1 MSTPLWRRRPSPA
14 TRVATGLV
22 SLMVSLILISDVFIG
37 FLPDRRLEAGQR
49 HAAAA
54 AIVANRISD
63 ALRLG
68 QGEEL
73 QGALAAAVRRQ
84 SLLQSAAVVTTA
96 GDVLAQ
102 VGDAAQGWH
111 LQPGDASTLLNV
123 RAPIIANGRPW
134 GELQLVFKPTL
145 PDSLLG
151 WLHDPLLQG
160 LALLALLGWLA
171 FQLYLRRVLRYLDP
185 STAVP
190 ERVRTA
196 FDTLTE
202 GVLVLDAECRVLLAN
217 KAFRLWHPRAAEA
230 LTGAPIE
237 SFDWLMAGLPGGTEA
252 PLPWQRAIASNSATL
267 GVRLHIAAPGQAP
280 RHLVMNCSPITAGS
294 SAHARGCLTT
304 FSDVTEL
311 EERTEHLRQTLA
323 QLSASQA
330 EIELKNEELTRL
342 ATRDSLT
349 GCLNRRS
356 FMAETDLLFAQARA
370 EGTPACVIMC
380 DIDHFKQVN
389 DEYGHAGGDRVIQ
402 ATVKSLM
409 RGLRVG
415 DRLGR
420 YGGEEFCIVLPGAT
434 TAQTLEI
441 AERLRADVEANVGD
455 AIREPANVK
464 VTMSFG
470 VAELQSTT
478 PDPAQLIDLADQAL
492 YMSKQSGRN
501 RVSSEQVLAK
511 MTPEIETI

>member
-1 MSTPLWRRRPSPA
+1 MMASLCRRRPSPA

-68 QGEEL
+68 QGEGL

-134 GELQLVFKPTL
+134 GELQLIFNPTL

-160 LALLALLGWLA
+160 LALLAVLGWLS

-185 STAVP
+185 SAAVP

-217 KAFRLWHPRAAEA
+217 KAFRQSHPRAANT
-230 LTGAPIE
+230 LTGASID
-237 SFDWLMAGLPGGTEA
+237 SFDWLLAGLPTGSDA
-252 PLPWQRAIASNSATL
+252 LLPWQRAIASNSATL
-267 GVRLHIAAPGQAP
+267 GVRLHLEAPGQAP
-280 RHLVMNCSPITAGS
+280 RHLVMNCSPISDGA

-311 EERTEHLRQTLA
+311 EERTQHLRRTLA

-342 ATRDSLT
+342 ATRDALT

-356 FMAETDLLFAQARA
+356 FMAETDLRFAEAQAHR
-370 EGTPACVIMC
+370 TPACVIMC

-389 DEYGHAGGDRVIQ
+389 DKYGHAGGDRVIQ
-402 ATVKSLM
+402 AAVKALT

-415 DRLGR
+415 DLLGR
-420 YGGEEFCIVLPGAT
+420 YGGEEFCIMLPNAT
-434 TAQTLEI
+434 LAQTLEI

-470 VAELQSTT
+470 VAELQPTT
-478 PDPAQLIDLADQAL
+478 PDPAPLIDLADQAL
-492 YMSKQSGRN
+492 YLSKKGGRN
-501 RVSSEQVLAK
+501 RVTSEQALAL
-511 MTPEIETI
+511 PA